1 MKITVVGAA
10 SGEVTG
16 SAYYVETSRAAVLV
30 DCGQFQGSRQSDAL
44 NRWKPPSR
52 IKVDAVLITHG
63 HLDHVGRLP
72 LLVKRGHRMP
82 IYATE
87 ATLEMA
93 ALILRDSARIMA
105 GDTARKNLKRARAGE
120 PPVEPLY
127 TPEDAEGAI
136 RLMKPVPYQQE
147 VDIAPGIRAIW
158 TEAGHMLGSA
168 SIKLIVEE
176 DGRQKKVVFS
186 GDLGPKS
193 APILKTYEP
202 FHTADMVFIES
213 TYGSRDHRPFDQ
225 TVAEFVAAVT
235 DAIASGGKMLVPTFA
250 VGRAQLITG
259 LLGWM
264 FRTGKARPFPIF
276 LDSPMAIEATNIYAK
291 HRELFDDEAL
301 KYIEEKPLRDD
312 LKTMKLCVTADDSK
326 KINSVEGPCL
336 IMAGAGMCNA
346 GRILHHFKANL
357 WKPETHVLI
366 VGYQAVGTLG
376 RMLVDGA
383 DKVKIFGEP
392 IAVKANIHTMGGF
405 SAHAGQTD
413 LLAWL
418 ESLIP
423 AKPQV
428 VITHGE
434 EESRLGLEKAVRERF
449 GLAARL
455 PQMGETIE
463 W

>member
-1 MKITVVGAA
+1 MKITIVGAA
-10 SGEVTG
+10 GGEVTG
-16 SAYYVETSRAAVLV
+16 SAYYVQAPHANVLV

-44 NRWKPPSR
+44 NRWKPPAR
-52 IKVDAVLITHG
+52 IKVDAVLVTHG

-105 GDTARKNLKRARAGE
+105 GDTARKNLKLARAGE

-147 VDIAPGIRAIW
+147 VAIAPGIRAIW

-235 DAIASGGKMLVPTFA
+235 EAIASGGKMLVPTFA

-276 LDSPMAIEATNIYAK
+276 LDSPMAIDATDLMGRHVGDHRLDRETCRKAFSLARCTDDVEA
-291 HRELFDDEAL
+291 
-301 KYIEEKPLRDD
+301 
-312 LKTMKLCVTADDSK
+312 SK
-326 KINSVEGPCL
+326 AISANRFPKIVISASG
-336 IMAGAGMCNA
+336 MATG
-346 GRILHHFKANL
+346 GRVLHHLKAFGPDPKN
-357 WKPETHVLI
+357 TVLLA
-366 VGYQAVGTLG
+366 GFQAVGTRGHSLQQG
-376 RMLVDGA
+376 AKDLKIHGMWVPINAEVAQIDML
-383 DKVKIFGEP
+383 
-392 IAVKANIHTMGGF
+392 
-405 SAHAGQTD
+405 SAHAD
-413 LLAWL
+413 SNELMRWL
-418 ESLIP
+418 SGFNQPKRVFI
-423 AKPQV
+423 V
-428 VITHGE
+428 HGE
-434 EESRLGLEKAVRERF
+434 PDASEALRVRIERELSWLAVVPRQEQEF
-449 GLAARL
+449 VL
-455 PQMGETIE
+455 
-463 W
+463 